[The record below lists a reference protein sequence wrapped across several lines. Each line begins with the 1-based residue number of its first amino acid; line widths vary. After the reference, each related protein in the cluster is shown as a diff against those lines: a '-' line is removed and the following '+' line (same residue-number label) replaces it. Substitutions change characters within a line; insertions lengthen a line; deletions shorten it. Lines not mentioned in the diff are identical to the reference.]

1 MEFIYLSQ
9 VLDGEERVVKVPESS
24 LSTWLPRGWAPCDP
38 PAPKRRPAV
47 VKPPVAPAAAPAP
60 VKPTPNPKRS
70 ERSTSDRELKSEDN
84 I

>member
-1 MEFIYLSQ
+1 MAAFVYLSQ
-9 VLDGEERVVKVPESS
+9 VLDGQERVIKVPESS

-38 PAPKRRPAV
+38 PAPKVRPVV
-47 VKPPVAPAAAPAP
+47 VKPAAAPAP